1 MRRFLNALRSR
12 VRLILAGAVVTM
24 LVLPAAAVAGGFS
37 APNGMHRLAEA
48 GSEGTGGGGGDGI
61 GLPIFIGIA
70 AVFVLSVVLLSRVRV
85 QRTSRRREAK
95 SIRHKPA
102 GVAS

>member
-1 MRRFLNALRSR
+1 MRRFLNVVRSR
-12 VRLILAGAVVTM
+12 ARLIVAGAVVTM

-48 GSEGTGGGGGDGI
+48 GSEGTGGGGDGI
-61 GLPIFIGIA
+61 GLPIFIGVA

-85 QRTSRRREAK
+85 QRASPRREAK